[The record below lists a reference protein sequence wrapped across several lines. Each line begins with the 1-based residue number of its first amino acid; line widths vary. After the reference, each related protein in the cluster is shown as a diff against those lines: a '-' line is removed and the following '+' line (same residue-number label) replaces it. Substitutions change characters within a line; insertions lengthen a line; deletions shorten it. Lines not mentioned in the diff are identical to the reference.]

1 MTIEQEIDVVTVHA
15 KSKGISIDQMFDW
28 REIPKEEYKNEI
40 IHKAH
45 TFHKGHLKAGSTLK
59 QIMKSKKWWWNNIGR
74 MYLDS

>member
-28 REIPKEEYKNEI
+28 REISKEEYKNEI